1 MQVVCQEQAA
11 AAAAA
16 TQRRE
21 AHKERQ
27 VTKVLEASKMRSQ
40 RAARVAKLKVGLSH
54 IRPGMCEWSVL
65 CDVLVHQITRSV
77 IHVQLNHF
85 PINNAQALCCKTYV
99 TWSNILCYCNT

>member
-16 TQRRE
+16 AQRQE

-27 VTKVLEASKMRSQ
+27 VTKVLEASRMRSQ

-54 IRPGMCEWSVL
+54 VRSIMLQDFG
-65 CDVLVHQITRSV
+65 LVWLFWAKKTCHPHVKAETFQVMKLRRSAKL
-77 IHVQLNHF
+77 HWLG
-85 PINNAQALCCKTYV
+85 ALRYAMF
-99 TWSNILCYCNT
+99 I